1 MQEYIAEFIGT
12 MVLIVLGVG
21 LGASVNLKNAY
32 AKGANWLYICF
43 GWGLAV
49 AFGVYVAGSIGS
61 EAHLNPAITIAF
73 SAFGLFAKEKVF
85 GYIVAQFL
93 GAFLGA
99 VIVAIHFYP
108 HFKESKTEEE
118 GNHVGIFGSGP
129 AIPNKLFNFLSE
141 TIATFFFVFILLN
154 LGNFTEGLKPLIV
167 GLVITSVGLALGST
181 TGYVLNPCRDFSP
194 RLVYA
199 ILPIPNKSSAKMSYA
214 WVPIVGPIVGA
225 FLATLLFTIVA

>member
-12 MVLIVLGVG
+12 MVLIVLGIG
-21 LGASVNLKNAY
+21 LGASVNLKKAY
-32 AKGANWLYICF
+32 AKGSNWLYICF

-49 AFGVYVAGSIGS
+49 AFGVYVAGFLGS
-61 EAHLNPAITIAF
+61 EAHLNPAVTIAF
-73 SAFGLFAKEKVF
+73 SLSGLFAKEKVI
-85 GYIVAQFL
+85 GYIIAQFL
-93 GAFLGA
+93 GAFVGA
-99 VIVAIHFYP
+99 IIIAIHYYP
-108 HFKESKTEEE
+108 HFKEATSEED
-118 GNHVGIFGSGP
+118 GNHIGIFGSGP

-141 TIATFFFVFILLN
+141 MIATFFFVFILLN

-181 TGYVLNPCRDFSP
+181 TGYALNPCRDFSP

-199 ILPIPNKSSAKMSYA
+199 ILPIPNKGDANMSYA

-225 FLATLLFTIVA
+225 ILATLLFTLLA